1 MIRPMNRPLF
11 VVPAVLVVALLGAV
25 GQTLLK
31 LALGRLPASVGAGA
45 ALLALATSAVFWT
58 GGLLVAA
65 GGATWLFVLSR
76 AQITYAMP
84 FLSMGFVLT
93 MITSAL
99 ILHEPQP
106 LLRVVGTLVV
116 TAGMVLVGLAR

>member
-1 MIRPMNRPLF
+1 MNHPLF
-11 VVPAVLVVALLGAV
+11 VVPTVLMVALLGAV

-31 LALGRLPASVGAGA
+31 LSLNGIPAGASVPV
-45 ALLALATSAVFWT
+45 ALLQLVTSAAFWG

-65 GGATWLFVLSR
+65 GGATWLFVLSKT
-76 AQITYAMP
+76 QITYAMP

-93 MITSAL
+93 MLTAAL

-106 LLRVVGTLVV
+106 LLRIVGTLVV
-116 TAGMVLVGLAR
+116 TAGMILVGFAR

>member
-1 MIRPMNRPLF
+1 MNRPLF

-31 LALGRLPASVGAGA
+31 LALGRLPAGAGAGA
-45 ALLALATSAVFWT
+45 ALLALATSAAFWG

>member
-1 MIRPMNRPLF
+1 MNHPLF
-11 VVPAVLVVALLGAV
+11 VVPAVLMVALLGAI

-31 LALGRLPASVGAGA
+31 LSLNSIPAGSA
-45 ALLALATSAVFWT
+45 APAAILHLLTEGVFWA

-84 FLSMGFVLT
+84 FLSIGFVLT
-93 MITSAL
+93 MVTSAL

-106 LLRVVGTLVV
+106 LLRIIGTLVV
-116 TAGMVLVGLAR
+116 TTGMVLVGFAR

>member
-1 MIRPMNRPLF
+1 MNHPLF
-11 VVPAVLVVALLGAV
+11 VVPAVLMVALLGAV

-31 LALGRLPASVGAGA
+31 LSLNGISAGASVPA
-45 ALLALATSAVFWT
+45 ALLQLVTSAAFWS

-65 GGATWLFVLSR
+65 GGATWLFVLSK

-93 MITSAL
+93 MLTAAL

-106 LLRVVGTLVV
+106 LLRIVGTLVV
-116 TAGMVLVGLAR
+116 TVGMILVGFAR